1 MRSVKSVLLLAL
13 VVGGCSDA
21 AGPGLIAG
29 KWTQDFTVP
38 GNITEMNLMTA
49 GSIVSGTGDWCG
61 EAGPC
66 GTIAVTGTTT
76 GLEVH
81 LDLVFTSTFPPGIF
95 PGFEDHFDGVLISP
109 GSLKGSLTAVIPG
122 QPPGPVYPTGFHRG

>member
-1 MRSVKSVLLLAL
+1 MRSVKSVLLLSL

-21 AGPGLIAG
+21 AGPGPIAG

-66 GTIAVTGTTT
+66 GTLAVTGTTT
-76 GLEVH
+76 GMVAVGVQPEPLRRH
-81 LDLVFTSTFPPGIF
+81 DLDP
-95 PGFEDHFDGVLISP
+95 
-109 GSLKGSLTAVIPG
+109 
-122 QPPGPVYPTGFHRG
+122 